1 MLIFIISLL
10 AFYNRFQAFPR
21 DYQFYIRLLL
31 DVLVF
36 YLNFYWL
43 VPKLLLNKK
52 IGIYILVSFAFIFLL
67 NFLKDQLVP
76 PNEIVVEMIHKSGE
90 LEMPPYR
97 NPNLRPNRNIFM
109 GVQIL
114 FGVLLFALGAIVKLV
129 SEWYKNEK
137 QKALIE
143 TQKIN
148 TELSFLKAQINPH
161 FLFNSLNS
169 IYSLANKKSDS
180 TTDAIITLS
189 ELMRYMLYETDKEYV
204 SLKKEVDYIQ
214 NYIALQNLRLK
225 DSSGVRFNVRGN
237 LDHYIEPLLLI
248 SFIENAFKYG
258 TDYTG
263 KTSINIQIKIED
275 QKLLLNTSNY
285 SSIKVKNSDNSGI
298 GLQNI
303 KSRLNLLYPKT
314 HTLKITASEKIYSVE
329 LVLNLKK

>member
-1 MLIFIISLL
+1 MLLISVL
-10 AFYNRFQAFPR
+10 AFYNRFQVFPR
-21 DYQFYIRLLL
+21 DYQFYSRMLL
-31 DVLVF
+31 DVIVF

-52 IGIYILVSFAFIFLL
+52 IVLYVLVSFAFILIL

-76 PNEIVVEMIHKSGE
+76 PPEIVLEMIQKGGDVGRPHDA
-90 LEMPPYR
+90 

-114 FGVLLFALGAIVKLV
+114 FGVLLFAVGAIVKLV

-169 IYSLANKKSDS
+169 IYSLANKKSDN

-204 SLKKEVDYIQ
+204 PLKKEIDYIK

-237 LDHYIEPLLLI
+237 LEHYIEPLLLI

-263 KTSINIQIKIED
+263 KTNINIQIYIEG
-275 QKLLLNTSNY
+275 QQLILNSSNY
-285 SSIKVKNSDNSGI
+285 ISMNEKNRDSSGI

-314 HTLKITASEKIYSVE
+314 HTLKITASEKLYSVE